1 MQKGAVAIAAAP
13 NFIFL
18 SLNDTT
24 KGNTCK
30 ILRLMVKRKQIG
42 GDRVEIRESGEMY
55 LETIYTLLKKGNPI
69 QCVTL
74 LKHTILQNKEH
85 PYPFGCGCS
94 FSAIR
99 E

>member
-30 ILRLMVKRKQIG
+30 ILRLMVK
-42 GDRVEIRESGEMY
+42 
-55 LETIYTLLKKGNPI
+55 
-69 QCVTL
+69 
-74 LKHTILQNKEH
+74 
-85 PYPFGCGCS
+85 
-94 FSAIR
+94 
-99 E
+99 